1 MEQAILG
8 KDGYALNDGEIIV
21 HNYDGETR
29 EYISTS
35 TEYLA
40 VGVGI
45 LACSC
50 LDAPGTHKAGYAI
63 CRSVDLNSWEYVPD
77 HRGEVVYSTETGD
90 TKEITVPGDY
100 PENTTTIAP
109 LTPYDKWDGEKWVT
123 DTEAQHS
130 AAVEAAEAQRQSL
143 IDAAMASISLI
154 QLKLQARRKLTQPEN
169 TRLNAV
175 LDYIDAVTA
184 TDTSTAPDVIWP
196 ELPEA

>member
-45 LACSC
+45 PACSC

-130 AAVEAAEAQRQSL
+130 AALDAAEAQRQSL
-143 IDAAMASISLI
+143 
-154 QLKLQARRKLTQPEN
+154 
-169 TRLNAV
+169 
-175 LDYIDAVTA
+175 
-184 TDTSTAPDVIWP
+184 
-196 ELPEA
+196 